1 MIFILLI
8 LVLFLLLPVI
18 CFPSCKRDE
27 GYVDALIVLGC
38 PAYDDGTMSITQK
51 MRVEKAAKAV
61 IQYKIPV
68 CIFTGGKAH
77 NRYSEAS
84 IMAEYFTKL
93 THQKALLEDK
103 STTTYENMKY
113 TQKLCQE
120 HQFKKIGILTS
131 GYHVNRAYAMSR
143 KFFDD
148 VIMFH
153 APYRFTIKKMLREYV
168 SRYQYLY
175 IEIRN
180 YLKRK
185 EK

>member
-8 LVLFLLLPVI
+8 LALSLLLPII
-18 CFPSCKRDE
+18 CYTSCKHDE
-27 GYVDALIVLGC
+27 RYVDALIVLGC
-38 PAYDDGTMSITQK
+38 PAYDDGTMSVTQK

-77 NRYSEAS
+77 NHYSEAS

-153 APYRFTIKKMLREYV
+153 APYRFTIKNILREYI
-168 SRYQYLY
+168 SRYQYLS

>member
-77 NRYSEAS
+77 NHYSEAS

-93 THQKALLEDK
+93 TH
-103 STTTYENMKY
+103 
-113 TQKLCQE
+113 
-120 HQFKKIGILTS
+120 
-131 GYHVNRAYAMSR
+131 
-143 KFFDD
+143 
-148 VIMFH
+148 
-153 APYRFTIKKMLREYV
+153 
-168 SRYQYLY
+168 
-175 IEIRN
+175 
-180 YLKRK
+180 
-185 EK
+185 